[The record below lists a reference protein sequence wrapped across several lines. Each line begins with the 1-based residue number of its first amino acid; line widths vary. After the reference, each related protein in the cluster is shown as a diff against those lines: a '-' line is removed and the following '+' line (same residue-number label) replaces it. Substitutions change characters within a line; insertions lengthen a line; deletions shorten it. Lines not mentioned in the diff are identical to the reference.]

1 MKRDLALD
9 KPADRTLLRATAKG
23 FRGQIDREGGD
34 YGAGLLTGVAVITR
48 GEALGHDMW
57 IDATMLQQ
65 VHDAINAAAGAGIK
79 ARFTHPG
86 LSSDGLGTFLGRF
99 KHAVLDGDIVRADLH
114 LARSAHDTPDGDL
127 AAYVMDLAEEDPQ
140 AFGTSIVFRHD
151 RDAERNHEAQHTRD
165 GRFYSPDPGN
175 TEHFPHA
182 RLRELRAVDAVD
194 SPAANPGG
202 LFHRQGQIVE
212 AEQLA
217 AYALGLE
224 AERPAMSQLSI
235 DPDRLAGFAQAF
247 LQRRGLRLVP
257 HEEPDVT
264 KQATTAPSADT
275 KPTGPAANQQ
285 PAENQQPDQTQQS
298 AAPQG
303 QPAQSQPAP
312 QPGADPRAQFSAELK
327 RYTDKFGA
335 ENGTKWFT
343 EGKSWE
349 EALELHSQALAAALE
364 AKQKELTDLSQKLAS
379 VDRGE
384 EAPLSFSEAPGEQG
398 PGNERAKQFGHL
410 GERRAKIA
418 AGIKLPS

>member
-23 FRGQIDREGGD
+23 VFGQIDREGGD

-65 VHDAINAAAGAGIK
+65 VHDAINATGNAGIK

-99 KHAVLDGDIVRADLH
+99 KNAVLDGDIVRADLH

-151 RDAERNHEAQHTRD
+151 LDAEATHRTAHSKNGVFQ
-165 GRFYSPDPGN
+165 SPDKDN
-175 TEHFPHA
+175 QNNYPHA

-202 LFHRQGQIVE
+202 LFHRQSQIVE

-217 AYALGLE
+217 AYALGLD
-224 AERPAMSQLSI
+224 AERPAVSQLSI
-235 DPDRLAGFAQAF
+235 DPDRLAGFAQSF
-247 LQRRGLRLVP
+247 LKRRGLRLVSS
-257 HEEPDVT
+257 EEHSEVT
-264 KQATTAPSADT
+264 MHTANDPAQET
-275 KPTGPAANQQ
+275 KPNETQ
-285 PAENQQPDQTQQS
+285 PAETRPNQS
-298 AAPQG
+298 AASAG
-303 QPAQSQPAP
+303 ENKASAANHAQPAGAEDQRSQ
-312 QPGADPRAQFSAELK
+312 FTAELK
-327 RYTDKFGA
+327 RFTDRFGA

-349 EALELHSQALAAALE
+349 EALELHTQVLAAALE

-384 EAPLSFSEAPGEQG
+384 EEPVTFSEAPGEQA
-398 PGNERAKQFGHL
+398 PVNERAKQFAHL